1 MMKAHESRSGLRI
14 STGSF
19 YRELGKLLAA
29 GLVRAAANPEGDDAR
44 RTPYSIS
51 PAGATVFDEWFVRR
65 PGEPINSDD
74 EIASRAIFLAETDPT
89 VARQVMIR
97 WGETLWLRSKVLER
111 ERKAALAEMSA
122 KGAEFSTRALLV
134 SRRLAHVA
142 ADIEF
147 LEKLMSAY
155 ESWVAS
161 RPAARAESQGVAGE
175 VRSKAA
181 RR

>member
-29 GLVRAAANPEGDDAR
+29 GLVRAASNPEGEDAR
-44 RTPYSIS
+44 RTPYMIN
-51 PAGATVFDEWFVRR
+51 PAGASVFDDWFGRR
-65 PGEPINSDD
+65 PSEPINADD
-74 EIASRAIFLAETDPT
+74 ELASRAVFLAEADPT
-89 VARQVMIR
+89 VARQVLIR

-111 ERKAALAEMSA
+111 ERKAALAEMGGRDA
-122 KGAEFSTRALLV
+122 PFSTRALLI

-147 LEKLMSAY
+147 LEKLASAY
-155 ESWVAS
+155 EAWLAQQ
-161 RPAARAESQGVAGE
+161 PAAPAAQSAAMEA
-175 VRSKAA
+175 RSRAA
-181 RR
+181 RK